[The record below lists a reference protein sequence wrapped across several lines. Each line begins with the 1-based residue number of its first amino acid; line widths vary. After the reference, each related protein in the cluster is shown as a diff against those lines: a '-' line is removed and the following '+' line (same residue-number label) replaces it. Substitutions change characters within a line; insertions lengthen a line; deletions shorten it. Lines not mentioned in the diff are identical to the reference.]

1 MAQSKNFVF
10 ANNAKTKC
18 PRAQRYITSINK
30 LDHCGH
36 FEHKMKFI
44 APSEAEI
51 QKCPYMVKGRGPVK
65 IPQPARVCP
74 TLPDAQGLPES
85 RFHS

>member
-1 MAQSKNFVF
+1 
-10 ANNAKTKC
+10 
-18 PRAQRYITSINK
+18 
-30 LDHCGH
+30 
-36 FEHKMKFI
+36 MKFI

-65 IPQPARVCP
+65 IPQPARVCS